1 MSGIKNLIE
10 IYEKQG
16 KDFVE
21 KLFGDE
27 ITVTE
32 NLDGSSFSFEKD
44 FIGENISFYK
54 KDQENP
60 ITRVDRILMSYYE
73 KPINYIEALPQDLKY
88 EIPRGWRFGMLY
100 FPTTKPVR
108 IEYERVP
115 KNHLILTH
123 ITVRDEFGDNIRSI
137 QDKKELDIWAE
148 KLGVEKSPIIFQ
160 GKLNEDQRIAI
171 MDFLSTPL
179 VDLRNK
185 FKTESFSKF
194 IISLINPEAVKTTL
208 GSDLHGQI
216 DSIVFRFTSKE
227 KDEEFLAKMVDP
239 IFYEIARDKKP
250 SRTSYF
256 PNDVYSLCLI
266 DIMNFILEE
275 GIENFPAEGQEPEE
289 RYINFVFSVF
299 KKFINQYGEKYIGV
313 DFDKPEYLK
322 SENFSLNKEF
332 ITDPDVLIEV
342 ENEECYSDI
351 LQMILNSFRKL
362 KRKPHGFFS
371 EGLIEEF
378 NKLVEEI
385 ASYINAKRKEKIQ
398 EAVGIPSFVWFK
410 KVGSKFRLTEEEDI
424 EEQLGDEKIQPL
436 FESEIQ
442 DEEPEVDAEKE
453 KDTSEFF
460 SFRDFKKV
468 VTTNKEK
475 KKIKIINEEK
485 GRVNL
490 LIGKFQP
497 FNNGHFK
504 MCTRLKKENG
514 LPVFLCVVHPGDDES
529 KKYPFPLELI
539 KKSIGSLTS
548 ENPSLFSGYKI
559 IPNNLLEEAM
569 LSVCEETN
577 PISVCV
583 GESDF
588 ENTILQREW
597 IRKKYDL
604 NGGDI
609 EIFKTPKW
617 SDNNQVRDSIKNG
630 DFQTFKNSVPK
641 SIAVLFNEFEKW
653 QK

>member
-148 KLGVEKSPIIFQ
+148 KLGIEKSPIIFQ
-160 GKLNEDQRIAI
+160 GKLNEDQRISI

-194 IISLINPEAVKTTL
+194 IISLINPEVVKTTL

-216 DSIVFRFTSKE
+216 DSIVFRFKSKE

-250 SRTSYF
+250 PRSSYF

-289 RYINFVFSVF
+289 RYINFVYSVF

-313 DFDKPEYLK
+313 NFDKPEYLK

-424 EEQLGDEKIQPL
+424 EEQLGDEKIQYL
-436 FESEIQ
+436 FESSTH
-442 DEEPEVDAEKE
+442 DEETEVDDTKE

-485 GRVNL
+485 ERVNL

-539 KKSIGSLTS
+539 KKSIGALTS

-559 IPNNLLEEAM
+559 I
-569 LSVCEETN
+569 
-577 PISVCV
+577 
-583 GESDF
+583 
-588 ENTILQREW
+588 R
-597 IRKKYDL
+597 
-604 NGGDI
+604 
-609 EIFKTPKW
+609 
-617 SDNNQVRDSIKNG
+617 
-630 DFQTFKNSVPK
+630 
-641 SIAVLFNEFEKW
+641 
-653 QK
+653 